1 MKIINLVTK
10 NIFDLPP
17 KEAKKLLDSSPD
29 IFARVSKNNKV
40 LKISAKSVS
49 DNTVLNKI
57 SDD

>member
-17 KEAKKLLDSSPD
+17 KEAKRVLESSPD
-29 IFARVSKNNKV
+29 IFAKVSKNNKV
-40 LKISAKSVS
+40 LKQSAKSVS